1 MRLGQKTRVLLAGF
15 AGLVL
20 SIATAGQISFWLA
33 PPADVKVAVVLFQD
47 LQWPDCASAYPTVR
61 EVARTR
67 NVPVILHDF
76 PLPRHNWSYQA
87 AVNARYFGLQSQ
99 QLGDEFRGY
108 ILQNQSR
115 ITDEAVLRQF
125 TERFAAEHQMRLPA
139 AFDSDGK
146 LAELV
151 HRDFLL
157 GQRIGMEH
165 TPTIFVVSHGAVS
178 PALVGPVNRE
188 RLSQLIELLQ
198 KNAKPAT
205 PAWTPSLAR
214 PRRD

>member
-1 MRLGQKTRVLLAGF
+1 MKIEPTTRVLIAGF

-20 SIATAGQISFWLA
+20 SIAAAGQISSWLA
-33 PPADVKVAVVLFQD
+33 PPADVEVAVVLFQD
-47 LQWPDCASAYPTVR
+47 LQWPDCASAYPAVR
-61 EVARTR
+61 EVAKAH
-67 NVPVILHDF
+67 NVPVVIHDF

-87 AVNARYFGLQSQ
+87 ALNARYFGMQSQ

-115 ITDEAVLRQF
+115 IADEALLRQY
-125 TERFAAEHQMRLPA
+125 TERFAAERQIRLPA

-151 HRDFLL
+151 HQDFLL
-157 GQRIGMEH
+157 GQRIGLEH

-178 PALVGPVNRE
+178 PALVGPLNRE
-188 RLSQLIELLQ
+188 RLSQLIEQLQ

-205 PAWTPSLAR
+205 PARTPSPAR

>member
-1 MRLGQKTRVLLAGF
+1 MRIGQKTRVLLAGL

-20 SIATAGQISFWLA
+20 SIATAGQISSLLA

-61 EVARTR
+61 EVAKTH

-108 ILQNQSR
+108 ILQNQTR
-115 ITDEAVLRQF
+115 ITDEAALRQF
-125 TERFAAEHQMRLPA
+125 TERFAAERQMRLPA

-151 HRDFLL
+151 HQDFLL
-157 GQRIGMEH
+157 GQRIGLEH

-188 RLSQLIELLQ
+188 RLSQLIEQLQ

-205 PAWTPSLAR
+205 PARTPPPAR
-214 PRRD
+214 PKRD